1 MSPQFPT
8 LKIII
13 LGDFTTGKSTY
24 MKSLSRKFHKTT
36 HEDTLECP
44 TCTINKKSYK
54 VQLHEPPRGIEEYR
68 SLNPSY
74 YRNAVGV
81 IFFYDQTNYDTFA
94 SIKSYWHKQVEE
106 FRRPLEEELEKPVM
120 MLVRNKC
127 DQNDN
132 NMVSES
138 EEEALRKELGMN
150 LRVKVTSKTGFC
162 VKRSWNTLMEDIVK
176 CLEAN
181 LEKSQLVSLDTV
193 SLEEKPKEPPRPGTM
208 CCFN

>member
-8 LKIII
+8 LKIIL

-24 MKSLSRKFHKTT
+24 MKSLSRKFYKTP
-36 HEDTLECP
+36 HQDKLECP
-44 TCTINKKSYK
+44 NCTISKKFYK
-54 VQLHEPPRGIEEYR
+54 VELHDPPRGIEEYR

-81 IFFYDQTNYDTFA
+81 VFFYDQTNYNTFA

-106 FRRPLEEELEKPVM
+106 FRRPREEELEKPVM

-127 DQNDN
+127 DQSNN

-138 EEEALRKELGMN
+138 EEEALCTELGIS

-162 VKRSWNTLMEDIVK
+162 VKRSWNTLMESIVK

-181 LEKSQLVSLDTV
+181 LKRDQLVSLDTV
-193 SLEEKPKEPPRPGTM
+193 SLKEEFPIPRTM
-208 CCFN
+208 CCFS